1 MILYDIKFLFISIMY
16 ISLIN
21 KSAQNI
27 EKRRERLENAIKFM
41 ISSLKGEL
49 KNISLLLEYK
59 RYHILINNFR
69 MLKPLFSNDIQ
80 FIQEENIYNEKYIK
94 LKETKIT
101 YIADLSIKLL
111 SNPYYLIKDKAFFI
125 DTNFNNITF
134 QIINDY
140 NIEFISS
147 NISFIKI
154 VQNNAISN
162 LDYFNDFNNS
172 INNIFNEE
180 GKNYLNK
187 FKNIFIDSFSQKIL
201 EIEKNINLLTYDMIL
216 IINNQT
222 SNVISDMD
230 YIIDF
235 TIDKILT
242 KNNFINLNK
251 EDNIIKISNLTI
263 FGKYTLYFDE
273 DIIFNITCEDNNEY
287 FVYERK
293 EQNTNIEIN
302 IKKCKIEFDIV
313 LFDIDYTEIKDDFD
327 TAMKNDYPNKLKENA
342 DNYYKQIFEL

>member
-1 MILYDIKFLFISIMY
+1 MILYDIKFLFISIIY

-27 EKRRERLENAIKFM
+27 EKRRERLENAIKLM

-69 MLKPLFSNDIQ
+69 MLKHLFSNDIQ

-94 LKETKIT
+94 IKETKIV

-111 SNPYYLIKDKAFFI
+111 SNPNFLIKDKTLFI
-125 DTNFNNITF
+125 DTTFNNIIF

-154 VQNNAISN
+154 AKNNAISN

-172 INNIFNEE
+172 IYYIFNEE
-180 GKNYLNK
+180 RNYLNK
-187 FKNIFIDSFSQKIL
+187 FKNIFNDSFTQKIL
-201 EIEKNINLLTYDMIL
+201 EIEKNFNLLIYDMIL
-216 IINNQT
+216 IINNHT
-222 SNVISDMD
+222 GNVINNIN

-235 TIDKILT
+235 KIDKIIT
-242 KNNFINLNK
+242 KNNFIKLNK
-251 EDNIIKISNLTI
+251 EDNIIKISNFTL
-263 FGKYTLYFDE
+263 FGKYTLFIKE
-273 DIIFNITCEDNNEY
+273 DIIFNIKCGDKNEH
-287 FVYERK
+287 FIYERK
-293 EQNTNIEIN
+293 DQNTNIEIN
-302 IKKCKIEFDIV
+302 LKNCKIE
-313 LFDIDYTEIKDDFD
+313 LDYEIYIEETKDEFNN
-327 TAMKNDYPNKLKENA
+327 AIKNDYPNKLKENA
-342 DNYYKQIFEL
+342 DNYYKKIFEL